1 MKLAFFL
8 RLSEP
13 LLWLLLEVMGRFMQR
28 RRSGGSV
35 PETTEPSGPR
45 AALSMSGPNLQLSW
59 WDLGVGPLSFDYY
72 LEEWNGLSW
81 SPVIDD
87 TMANVGGT
95 GGPETILGVAAGRY
109 RCLLYMDV
117 VLIAT
122 TPDFIT
128 P

>member
-13 LLWLLLEVMGRFMQR
+13 LLWLLLNVMGRFMQR

-35 PETTEPSGPR
+35 PDATEPVGPT

-59 WDLGVGPLSFDYY
+59 WDIGEGPLDIDYF
-72 LEEWNGLSW
+72 LEEWDGLGW

-87 TMANVGGT
+87 TLAGVGGT
-95 GGPETILGVAAGRY
+95 GGPTTILGVASGRY
-109 RCLLYMDV
+109 RCLLYV
-117 VLIAT
+117 GPVLTAT